1 MLCLWLSEVF
11 VVGRNYTYIYT
22 QAPVVQNGELKHN
35 QARLITGTLWSFVAG
50 TTEQV
55 DATAWTQPIK
65 DNHVLML
72 SGKDKGSFFAC
83 WQMVAS
89 FHSI

>member
-55 DATAWTQPIK
+55 DATAWISRLKTTMYWCLVEKIRA
-65 DNHVLML
+65 L
-72 SGKDKGSFFAC
+72 SLPAGR
-83 WQMVAS
+83 W
-89 FHSI
+89 

>member
-1 MLCLWLSEVF
+1 MQILWFQQRCSTSNEQIQALPKKTLQVARKMPCLWLPEVF

-22 QAPVVQNGELKHN
+22 QAPVVQNGKLKHN

-55 DATAWTQPIK
+55 DATA
-65 DNHVLML
+65 
-72 SGKDKGSFFAC
+72 
-83 WQMVAS
+83 
-89 FHSI
+89 

>member
-1 MLCLWLSEVF
+1 MQILWFQQRCSTSNEQIQALPKKTLQVARKMPCLWLSEVF

-55 DATAWTQPIK
+55 DATA
-65 DNHVLML
+65 
-72 SGKDKGSFFAC
+72 
-83 WQMVAS
+83 
-89 FHSI
+89 

>member
-11 VVGRNYTYIYT
+11 VVGCNYTYIYT

-55 DATAWTQPIK
+55 DATAWISPLKTTMYWCFVEKIRA
-65 DNHVLML
+65 L
-72 SGKDKGSFFAC
+72 SLPAGR
-83 WQMVAS
+83 W
-89 FHSI
+89 